1 MYTHVMLISILI
13 DVQYL
18 QNVIFS
24 FEKDSS
30 GQYHSFSGSH
40 HLVKKSPSKIYLT
53 PTLTGEGRF
62 LPSLNAIWKNL
73 LPPVNPPKK
82 TCSKWLLRCTLKGK
96 LCCADCPRT
105 LTQCMPLTCEVRL
118 TSNEL
123 EEATFIALWSL
134 L

>member
-1 MYTHVMLISILI
+1 MLLSILI

-82 TCSKWLLRCTLKGK
+82 KHVVSDYWGVLWK
-96 LCCADCPRT
+96 
-105 LTQCMPLTCEVRL
+105 ENYVVR
-118 TSNEL
+118 
-123 EEATFIALWSL
+123 IALELWL
-134 L
+134 NACPWRVKFD